1 MEIPAS
7 GHNYIATITKPT
19 CTKGG
24 YMTHVC
30 TLCNDTYVD
39 QRTAARG
46 HWYGEWT
53 PNAEEDLHTAECRRS
68 GCGNKK
74 SVSCVSF
81 VCKLTA
87 DDQTIEEFGLCPV
100 CGKVSDGTRL
110 MLVERASAAANRLP
124 NGEVLVRMG
133 KIADG
138 DQLMIVGFE
147 CAGQLTQ
154 AQCPVK
160 VSLPAELLEGC
171 ILRLVTDDGT
181 EIELPFSVKDG
192 LASFSLDFTDAQS
205 PVQLILI
212 LAAR

>member
-1 MEIPAS
+1 
-7 GHNYIATITKPT
+7 
-19 CTKGG
+19 
-24 YMTHVC
+24 MTHVC

-53 PNAEEDLHTAECRRS
+53 PNAEEDLHTEECRRS

-205 PVQLILI
+205 PVQLIHI
-212 LAAR
+212 LVAR